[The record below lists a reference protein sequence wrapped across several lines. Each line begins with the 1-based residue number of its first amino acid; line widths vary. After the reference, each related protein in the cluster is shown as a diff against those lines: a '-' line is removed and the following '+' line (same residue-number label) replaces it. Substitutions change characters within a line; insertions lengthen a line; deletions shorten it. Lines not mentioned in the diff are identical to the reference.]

1 MSPFGQSGHTEPRPH
16 HFQPAGLTRY
26 DGAIEGSSRQMRRR
40 EFVTLLL
47 SGSAVTWPLA
57 ARAQQASGMRRIGV
71 LMGTPSEDAESKAE
85 LAAFRDSL
93 AKLGWLESNTIH
105 IDYRFVADP
114 DQYPSLA
121 KELIALHP
129 EVIFAQSTPVA
140 AALQRETRAI
150 AIVFVNVSDPIGSG
164 FVSSLARP
172 GGNLTGVIAYE
183 PGITGKWLAMLKEI
197 APRLRR
203 AGLVSNPKT
212 TAYDYFLQNA
222 KVAAASLDIEVVPR
236 PINNIADL
244 EPTIESFARVADG
257 GLLMVPDATL
267 VTHRDVIIALAARYR
282 LPAVYPWRYVVA
294 EGGLMAYG
302 VDVVDVFQQGA
313 SYVSRILRG
322 ENPADLPVQVPTKY
336 KTVLN
341 LRTAKEL
348 GLSVPSSLLVRAD
361 EVIE

>member
-1 MSPFGQSGHTEPRPH
+1 
-16 HFQPAGLTRY
+16 
-26 DGAIEGSSRQMRRR
+26 MRRR
-40 EFVTLLL
+40 EFIGLI
-47 SGSAVTWPLA
+47 GGAAAAWPLGA
-57 ARAQQASGMRRIGV
+57 HAQQPDRMRRVGV
-71 LMGTPSEDAESKAE
+71 LMGTPAEDAESEAE
-85 LAAFRDSL
+85 LTALRDSL
-93 AKLGWLESNTIH
+93 AKLGWVEDKTIH
-105 IDYRFVADP
+105 IDYRFPANP

-121 KELIALHP
+121 KELIALRP

-150 AIVFVNVSDPIGSG
+150 AIVFVNVSNPIGSG

-183 PGITGKWLAMLKEI
+183 PGIAGKWLAMLKEI

-203 AGLVSNPKT
+203 AALVANPKT
-212 TAYDYFLQNA
+212 TAYNYFLRNA
-222 KVAAASLDIEVVPR
+222 KAAAASLDIEVVSS
-236 PINNIADL
+236 PINDIADF
-244 EPTIESFARVADG
+244 EPAIKSFARVADG
-257 GLLMVPDATL
+257 ALLTVPDGTL

-294 EGGLMAYG
+294 EGGLMSYG
-302 VDVVDVFQQGA
+302 VDVVDAFQQGA

-336 KTVLN
+336 ETVLN
-341 LRTAKEL
+341 LRTAKAL